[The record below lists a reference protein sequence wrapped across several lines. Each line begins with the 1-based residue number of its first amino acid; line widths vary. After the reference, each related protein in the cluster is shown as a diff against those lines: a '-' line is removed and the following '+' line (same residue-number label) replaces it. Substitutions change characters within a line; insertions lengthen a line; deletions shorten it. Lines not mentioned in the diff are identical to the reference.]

1 MKDNLNKAFCI
12 NLKGHDEKQLY
23 AISEVYNIGFE
34 FLKDLKTKYER
45 IWVVKET
52 ESDGVYNNVIAT
64 MCRDKSGSI
73 YYRYPNS
80 NYDIKDI
87 KKVVQSVKP
96 IKVPKLPTHLKSKI
110 YPKEVRNLD
119 LDSILDKISIS
130 GMESLTQKEL
140 KFLEKAS
147 NNM

>member
-1 MKDNLNKAFCI
+1 
-12 NLKGHDEKQLY
+12 
-23 AISEVYNIGFE
+23 
-34 FLKDLKTKYER
+34 
-45 IWVVKET
+45 
-52 ESDGVYNNVIAT
+52 
-64 MCRDKSGSI
+64 
-73 YYRYPNS
+73 
-80 NYDIKDI
+80 
-87 KKVVQSVKP
+87 
-96 IKVPKLPTHLKSKI
+96 LKSKI